1 MPTVYE
7 VFERIYTSQTPALLC
22 GNWCIDGVVF
32 RENKWKKGKKKN
44 KTN

>member
-7 VFERIYTSQTPALLC
+7 VFERIYTSQTPALLS
-22 GNWCIDGVVF
+22 GNWFDGVDF